1 MAQIPE
7 SQMHHLKESL
17 EEDSLRRKIPLFLLA
32 GLLLLIV
39 VAALFNVYYYRDLP
53 KCQDESVQIL
63 LNKNIRSNEALIQNA
78 RTQAFEQIRELSHSD
93 SSRSCAATLITTDG
107 NYAITYVVVN
117 DVIEKNLLSKFVD
130 AVQYSV
136 EIQKIELVKQ

>member
-39 VAALFNVYYYRDLP
+39 VVALFNIYYYRDLP

-117 DVIEKNLLSKFVD
+117 DVIEKNLLSKFID

-136 EIQKIELVKQ
+136 EIQKIELVK

>member
-17 EEDSLRRKIPLFLLA
+17 EEDSFRRRIPPFFLA
-32 GLLLLIV
+32 GLILLIV
-39 VAALFNVYYYRDLP
+39 VGALVNVYYYRDLP

-136 EIQKIELVKQ
+136 EIQKIEPVK

>member
-39 VAALFNVYYYRDLP
+39 VVALFNIYYYRDLP

-107 NYAITYVVVN
+107 NYALTYVVVN
-117 DVIEKNLLSKFVD
+117 DVIEKNLLSKFID

-136 EIQKIELVKQ
+136 EIQKIELVK